1 MDNQLTQEITFNDLV
16 LKLYDWYKYLFSK
29 WIIIVAAGVFGL
41 ALGFGYTIY
50 KKPVYSAV
58 TTFALEDAASG
69 GSMGQVAG
77 LASMIGLDIGGSGG
91 SGIFQGEN
99 IMELYKS
106 RTMIQRTLL
115 SEQLFGNKKM
125 LMIDRYL
132 QFNALKNDPDNGGS
146 TKLMN
151 FKIGNN
157 EKLSRAQDSVLGQV
171 VGKINKENLVVTKPD
186 KKSTIIKV
194 EFNSQDELFSKAF
207 TDRIVQN
214 VNDFYIKTKTK
225 KSFNNV
231 MVLQHQADSV
241 RRMLNGAISG
251 MAQAVDANPNPNPS
265 RQILRVPTQR
275 RQIDAEANKAIL
287 VELVKNLELSK
298 ITLLKETPLIQVV
311 DGPILPLKKEAPG
324 RTKSMVI
331 GAFLMCLLTVV
342 FLLARR
348 GLNSI
353 IG

>member
-16 LKLYDWYKYLFSK
+16 LKLYDWYKYLKSK
-29 WIIIVAAGVFGL
+29 WMLIILAGLLGL
-41 ALGFGYTIY
+41 ALGYAYSIY

-58 TTFALEDAASG
+58 TTFALEDSAPG

-115 SEQLFGNKKM
+115 SEQQFGNKKM

-132 QFNALKNDPDNGGS
+132 QFNALKNDPDNGDS
-146 TKLMN
+146 AKLMS
-151 FKIGNN
+151 FKIGDN

-171 VGKINKENLVVTKPD
+171 VGKINKDNLIVTKPD

-194 EFNSQDELFSKAF
+194 EFSSQDELFSKAF

-214 VNDFYIKTKTK
+214 VNDYYVKTKTK

-265 RQILRVPTQR
+265 RQVLRVPSQR

-311 DGPILPLKKEAPG
+311 DEPILPLKRDAPG
-324 RTKSMVI
+324 KMQSMVI
-331 GAFLMCLLTVV
+331 GAFLMVLLTVI